1 VNMITI
7 PETTFTNANPEI
19 FLSKAMKNTLIMY
32 INNENWETCYVDTDV
47 AMDSDRDWKT
57 YNVEFKEDFWLDLV
71 SDYEQIILEYNQSQ
85 RNAASSDLSP
95 QLKKMKWVLEEV
107 KTTIR
112 SSGKVSGKKELGLEY
127 RLRKIADK
135 QCVR

>member
-1 VNMITI
+1 MTNNNVDSY
-7 PETTFTNANPEI
+7 ESLKWEDTTMKKLKVMGSTNEKTNFWAKLYLPKE
-19 FLSKAMKNTLIMY
+19 
-32 INNENWETCYVDTDV
+32 W
-47 AMDSDRDWKT
+47 DWKT